1 MLWMEAFVT
10 AGGLVEVGHND
21 RGLLWK
27 WHFAHSQYGV
37 CVKRGTTICQ
47 SSLRQP
53 VLQLMCRSQSVD
65 KTSTQALVR
74 KAGIAPGIHKGRSSG
89 IDGCHDCERRYAAW
103 SFYSRRFNLFCIIS
117 HTDGDIL
124 YECWTCMHRIF
135 EHNILCHLNC
145 DVALQ
150 CKSIRQRKTSQL

>member
-37 CVKRGTTICQ
+37 CVKRGTTICE

-53 VLQLMCRSQSVD
+53 VLQLMCCSQSVD

-74 KAGIAPGIHKGRSSG
+74 KAGIAPGIHKGRSAG
-89 IDGCHDCERRYAAW
+89 IGGCHDCERRYGW
-103 SFYSRRFNLFCIIS
+103 SFYSRKSAIELRLQVLPPPS
-117 HTDGDIL
+117 RVV
-124 YECWTCMHRIF
+124 WTSP
-135 EHNILCHLNC
+135 
-145 DVALQ
+145 
-150 CKSIRQRKTSQL
+150 KSMPNPRAGIGWLHPFHCG